1 MPGVG
6 TLLNM
11 LIIVV
16 GGLIGLTARNYLD
29 RRLLETLM
37 AAMSACIL
45 FIGFVGATKESLVFV
60 DGQLVVTNIMM
71 LVMTFIIGTVIGEI
85 LDLDKK
91 LEQFGAWLKV
101 KSKNEGEGGFIEGF
115 LTASFTVCIGAMAI
129 IGSIKDASGDPTI
142 LLAKAMM
149 DGIVVMIMTTT
160 LGKGCMY
167 SAIPVGIVQGL
178 VTLLAFFIT
187 PWLTEQALSN
197 ISFTGSI
204 MIFLVGVNLLWDKRI
219 RIANMLPTLI
229 VAALWAWL

>member
-16 GGLIGLTARNYLD
+16 GGLIGLTARNYLNQ
-29 RRLLETLM
+29 RLLETLM

-60 DGQLVVTNIMM
+60 DGQIVVTNIMM

>member
-16 GGLIGLTARNYLD
+16 GGLIGLTARNYLNQ
-29 RRLLETLM
+29 RLLETLM

-60 DGQLVVTNIMM
+60 DGQIVVTNIMM

-204 MIFLVGVNLLWDKRI
+204 MIFW
-219 RIANMLPTLI
+219 
-229 VAALWAWL
+229 

>member
-16 GGLIGLTARNYLD
+16 GGLIGLTARNYLNQ
-29 RRLLETLM
+29 RLLETLM

-160 LGKGCMY
+160 LGRGCIY
-167 SAIPVGIVQGL
+167 SAIPVGIVQGI

-187 PWLTEQALSN
+187 PWLTPQALSN

>member
-1 MPGVG
+1 MPGLG

-16 GGLIGLTARNYLD
+16 GGLIGLTARNYLNQ
-29 RRLLETLM
+29 RLLETLM

-45 FIGFVGATKESLVFV
+45 FIGFVGAVKESLVLV
-60 DGQLVVTNIMM
+60 DGQLVVINIMM
-71 LVMTFIIGTVIGEI
+71 LVITFIIGTVIGEI

-91 LEQFGAWLKV
+91 LEQFGAWLKI
-101 KSKNEGEGGFIEGF
+101 KSKNEGEGGFTEAF

-167 SAIPVGIVQGL
+167 SAVPVGIVQGV

-187 PWLTEQALSN
+187 PWLTPQALSN

>member
-1 MPGVG
+1 
-6 TLLNM
+6 
-11 LIIVV
+11 
-16 GGLIGLTARNYLD
+16 
-29 RRLLETLM
+29 M

-60 DGQLVVTNIMM
+60 DGQIVVTNIMM

-204 MIFLVGVNLLWDKRI
+204 MIFW
-219 RIANMLPTLI
+219 
-229 VAALWAWL
+229 